1 MTAADDGPAVATAD
15 EDARIAASFAD
26 GTEASLA
33 DAYRRWSALVH
44 TVALRSLG
52 DRTDAEDVTQ
62 QVFVAAWNSR
72 ERYDADRAKLSTWL
86 LGIARHKIADV
97 HAARSRI
104 AKQEHAAEGSAPNP
118 VGESDPVG
126 GATVDRV
133 LVTDELD
140 ALGDPGRTILR
151 LAFYRDLTHSQ
162 IAEELS
168 LPLGTVKS
176 HIRRSLARL
185 RTRLEVDGAPR

>member
-1 MTAADDGPAVATAD
+1 MTAADDGVAVATAD
-15 EDARIAASFAD
+15 ADARIATSFAS
-26 GTEASLA
+26 GSEAGLA

-62 QVFVAAWNSR
+62 QVFVAAWKSR
-72 ERYDADRAKLSTWL
+72 DRYEPGRAKLSTWL

-97 HAARSRI
+97 HAARSRLM
-104 AKQEHAAEGSAPNP
+104 KQEHAAEASAPNP
-118 VGESDPVG
+118 IGESDPVG

-133 LVTDELD
+133 LIADELD
-140 ALGDPGRTILR
+140 HLGDPGREILR
-151 LAFYRDLTHSQ
+151 LAFYRDLTHTQ

-176 HIRRSLARL
+176 HVRRSLARL
-185 RTRLEVDGAPR
+185 RTRLEVDGAAR